1 MSKKIKKEQKRLEK
15 KLESLE
21 QEVKELTGVV
31 IMLLSEKNKK
41 AKEDEDTYK
50 EAFEEKIV
58 WEA

>member
-21 QEVKELTGVV
+21 QDVKELTGIV
-31 IMLLSEKNKK
+31 ITLLTEKDKK
-41 AKEDEDTYK
+41 AKEDEDIYK

>member
-1 MSKKIKKEQKRLEK
+1 MSKNIKKEQKRLEK

-21 QEVKELTGVV
+21 QDVKELTGIV
-31 IMLLSEKNKK
+31 ITLLTERNKK
-41 AKEDEDTYK
+41 SKEDEDIYK

>member
-1 MSKKIKKEQKRLEK
+1 MSKKIKKKQKRLEK

-21 QEVKELTGVV
+21 QDVKELTGIV
-31 IMLLSEKNKK
+31 ITLLTEKNKK
-41 AKEDEDTYK
+41 AKEDEDIYK